1 MRKRKSL
8 EMEELLTQDP
18 SKRKDHFQR
27 AFPTMFRSNCYDL
40 IKDHC
45 SPNKEAGFITH
56 DIEIVMHLLARG
68 RQKSAPVR
76 LTDSGV

>member
-18 SKRKDHFQR
+18 SKRKDHSQR
-27 AFPTMFRSNCYDL
+27 AFPTVFRSNCYDL
-40 IKDHC
+40 IKDHR
-45 SPNKEAGFITH
+45 SPNKG
-56 DIEIVMHLLARG
+56 IEIVMHLLARG
-68 RQKSAPVR
+68 SQKSAPVR